1 MAGVLDAWRRK
12 RVEEALL
19 SGSVGGGSLR
29 GTETT
34 EGWSVAVGRRSEGG
48 EIPYG
53 VEEA

>member
-1 MAGVLDAWRRK
+1 MVGVLDARRRERIK
-12 RVEEALL
+12 EALL

-34 EGWSVAVGRRSEGG
+34 IGWSVAVGGGSEGG
-48 EIPYG
+48 EIPDR

>member
-29 GTETT
+29 GTKTT
-34 EGWSVAVGRRSEGG
+34 VGWSVAVGRQVKE